1 MSIFKTTLPVM
12 MGYVPLGAAF
22 GVLAVKTGLSFYYII
37 ALSVFVYAGAGQFLI
52 LALFSANASVLTIGV
67 SVFLLN
73 LRHMFYSLSM
83 ISSFKDIKFGK
94 WYLIFS
100 LTDETFALLKTTKI
114 EHERKDKIYFIIS
127 FLNQIYWIV
136 GTILGSIGANLI
148 NVGYKG
154 IEFCLS
160 ALFVVLSIE
169 LYKESKNTKSLFLA
183 FILGLFGMLFLPS
196 NNMLIITLSV
206 CLFTLIA
213 LKRWINE

>member
-1 MSIFKTTLPVM
+1 M

-22 GVLAVKTGLSFYYII
+22 GVLAVKTGVSFYYIL
-37 ALSVFVYAGAGQFLI
+37 ALSMFVYAGAGQFLI
-52 LALFSANASVLTIGV
+52 LALFSANASVLTIGI

-83 ISSFKDIKFGK
+83 ISSFKDIKFAK

-100 LTDETFALLKTTKI
+100 LTDETFALLKTAKI
-114 EHERKDKIYFIIS
+114 EHKQKDKIYFLIS
-127 FLNQIYWIV
+127 FLNQIYWVI
-136 GTILGSIGANLI
+136 GSILGAVGANL
-148 NVGYKG
+148 VSFSYKG

-169 LYKESKNTKSLFLA
+169 LYKDSKNQKTLFLA

-196 NNMLIITLSV
+196 ENMLIITLSI
-206 CLFTLIA
+206 CLFALMM
-213 LKRWINE
+213 LKRWVNE